1 MTIVTWDDR
10 IGNVIDELASKY
22 NVDEKL
28 LQELRDIRDEIPC
41 NCGECEEEE
50 SK

>member
-10 IGNVIDELASKY
+10 IDNVIDELEEKY

-41 NCGECEEEE
+41 NCGECDEVK